1 MYNGLFYLNEND
13 PNLMSKIYNCGS
25 KTLKFECRI
34 DTRDIGVLYY
44 IDDNG
49 NLARAPLNLNRTGND
64 YRGYTLAEY
73 QIILKIKKEIN
84 APGKNYEVQ
93 RKGELYS
100 RQKTIV
106 QEASKKP
113 KAANK
118 TKGMREA
125 RNFEKSLREQD
136 LSVSKH
142 LPPLISEHSESQD
155 SSAQIEDPQIND
167 FLADLET
174 VKKSGG
180 DL

>member
-1 MYNGLFYLNEND
+1 
-13 PNLMSKIYNCGS
+13 
-25 KTLKFECRI
+25 
-34 DTRDIGVLYY
+34 
-44 IDDNG
+44 
-49 NLARAPLNLNRTGND
+49 
-64 YRGYTLAEY
+64 
-73 QIILKIKKEIN
+73 
-84 APGKNYEVQ
+84 
-93 RKGELYS
+93 
-100 RQKTIV
+100 
-106 QEASKKP
+106 
-113 KAANK
+113 
-118 TKGMREA
+118 MREA